1 MEEYRFDLFSKLQ
14 ELQSL
19 IKKESSLKK
28 RSKLIYNIFLII

>member
-1 MEEYRFDLFSKLQ
+1 MEENRFDLFSKLQ